1 MGTRLGGTVQFI
13 TNFDLQNFLDTI
25 VSLGAAFIFGTL
37 IGAERQYRQ
46 RTAGLRTNV
55 LVAVGAAAF
64 TDLAARVGTSQ
75 DAMRVVANVV
85 TGVGFLGA
93 GVIMKEGLNVRGLNT
108 AATLWCSAA
117 VGSCTGADMLGEAF
131 LITFIVIAGNTLLRP
146 LAAAIDRIPIDER
159 NSEVTYEVR
168 VSTDAS
174 SVADVRDLVTETL
187 DAAKYPASDV
197 ATEPQAGGSVDI
209 VAKLVSTAVHRA
221 ELDAVVEKL
230 ERLPKVIHA
239 TWESSTQD

>member
-1 MGTRLGGTVQFI
+1 MRFI
-13 TNFDLQNFLDTI
+13 ATFEAASFLDTI
-25 VSLGAAFIFGTL
+25 VSLGAAFILGTL

-64 TDLAARVGTSQ
+64 TDLAARIGGPT

-117 VGSCTGADMLGEAF
+117 VGSCAGADMLAEAM
-131 LITFIVIAGNTLLRP
+131 LITFIIIAGNTILRP
-146 LAAAIDRIPIDER
+146 VARAIDRVPLDAR
-159 NSEVTYEVR
+159 ASEVSYEVR
-168 VSTDAS
+168 L
-174 SVADVRDLVTETL
+174 SVAQDAAADLRERLIDTL
-187 DAAKYPASDV
+187 EAAKYPVGDVTEDAGAGDV
-197 ATEPQAGGSVDI
+197 AVL
-209 VAKLVSTAVHRA
+209 VAKLVSTAVEPA
-221 ELDAVVEKL
+221 ELDAVT
-230 ERLPKVIHA
+230 ERLARLPGVRHA
-239 TWESSTQD
+239 NWESTTQE

>member
-1 MGTRLGGTVQFI
+1 MQFI
-13 TNFDLQNFLDTI
+13 ATFDAISFLDS
-25 VSLGAAFIFGTL
+25 VLSLSAAFVLGAL

-64 TDLAARVGTSQ
+64 TDLASRIGGPT

-117 VGSCTGADMLGEAF
+117 VGSCTGADMLAEGV
-131 LITFIVIAGNTLLRP
+131 LITFIIIVGNTLLRP
-146 LAAAIDRIPIDER
+146 IASAIDRAPLDAR
-159 NSEVTYEVR
+159 TSEVSYEVR
-168 VSTDAS
+168 LTVDTAAL
-174 SVADVRDLVTETL
+174 ADLRDLLIDEL
-187 DAAKYPASDV
+187 EAAKYPVGDV
-197 ATEPQAGGSVDI
+197 EDGPGSGATSTL
-209 VAKLVSTAVHRA
+209 VAKLVSTAVEPK
-221 ELDAVVEKL
+221 ELDAVVE
-230 ERLPKVIHA
+230 RLAALPGVRHA
-239 TWESSTQD
+239 TWESTTEE